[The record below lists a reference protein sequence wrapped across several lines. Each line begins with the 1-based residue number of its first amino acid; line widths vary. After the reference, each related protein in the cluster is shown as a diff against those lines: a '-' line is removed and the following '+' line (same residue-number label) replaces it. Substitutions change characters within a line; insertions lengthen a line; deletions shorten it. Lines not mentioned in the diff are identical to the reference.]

1 MTETEYNQ
9 LVLDLANESEDTL
22 YFMFRNS
29 VRQIKFTSPYDN
41 EYQYIV
47 KRHSAI
53 CEAFK
58 AKTGHGIMEDVDD

>member
-22 YFMFRNS
+22 YFVFRNS
-29 VRQIKFTSPYDN
+29 IRPVKFTHPYEND
-41 EYQYIV
+41 YHYV
-47 KRHSAI
+47 VARHNAI

-58 AKTGHGIMEDVDD
+58 KKTGHNILEDFC

>member
-1 MTETEYNQ
+1 MSDNEYSQ
-9 LVLDLANESEDTL
+9 LVLDLSNESEDTL

-53 CEAFK
+53 CEEK
-58 AKTGHGIMEDVDD
+58 KEKTGHGIMEDVDD

>member
-29 VRQIKFTSPYDN
+29 IRQVRFTSPYEND
-41 EYQYIV
+41 YRYV
-47 KRHSAI
+47 VARHNAI

-58 AKTGHGIMEDVDD
+58 KKTGHIILEDFC